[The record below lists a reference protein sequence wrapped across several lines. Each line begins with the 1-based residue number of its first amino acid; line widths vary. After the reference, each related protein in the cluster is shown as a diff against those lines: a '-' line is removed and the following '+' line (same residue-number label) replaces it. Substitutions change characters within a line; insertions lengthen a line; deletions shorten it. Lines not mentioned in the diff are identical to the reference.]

1 VNGAVPSL
9 AIGALALW
17 ACSPSKT
24 PAVAADWRRVPVS
37 IELRL
42 AERSPGPRLVPAV
55 VHGQR
60 ATLYLHPEPHLSNTD
75 IARVEAVKSRI
86 GQGLILEVWFTRA
99 GARKLADLTGGHIG
113 DSLAVVINS
122 VVVAVPIIRDT
133 LNSGTGMPYDIGVP
147 LGPKEADQLAQ
158 AVSQTWTPR
167 PRKASR

>member
-1 VNGAVPSL
+1 
-9 AIGALALW
+9 
-17 ACSPSKT
+17 
-24 PAVAADWRRVPVS
+24 
-37 IELRL
+37 
-42 AERSPGPRLVPAV
+42 
-55 VHGQR
+55 
-60 ATLYLHPEPHLSNTD
+60 
-75 IARVEAVKSRI
+75 
-86 GQGLILEVWFTRA
+86 
-99 GARKLADLTGGHIG
+99 LADLTGGHIG